1 MKARGAHSSGV
12 ERVPLVSAR
21 TRPVILFAGQP
32 ATQRTANART
42 GWIAAVA
49 FINLMIPNNGRVVGK
64 QTHSVIIAQS
74 ESRRTVDRMGGRL
87 IASIL
92 CVASSF

>member
-12 ERVPLVSAR
+12 ERVPLVCAR
-21 TRPVILFAGQP
+21 TRPVIWFAGQP

-64 QTHSVIIAQS
+64 QAHFRYYRSVGVK
-74 ESRRTVDRMGGRL
+74 TDGGSDGR
-87 IASIL
+87 
-92 CVASSF
+92 